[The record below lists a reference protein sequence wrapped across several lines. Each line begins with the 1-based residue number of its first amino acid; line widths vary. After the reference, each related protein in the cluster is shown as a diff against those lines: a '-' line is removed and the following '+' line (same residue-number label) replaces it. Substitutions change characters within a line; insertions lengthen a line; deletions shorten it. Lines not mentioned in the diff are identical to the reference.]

1 MNISS
6 FAAKLYDNN
15 DKVIGIFETL
25 EKNFGIDGNT
35 FFQTIADLRMKQA
48 VEQSPALQETNIKTK
63 MNSPQYAKCI
73 QSPIADKPEPWFEV
87 EKQLLTFFGNWA
99 EAWCA
104 FNIWN
109 IHHKYHTKNKSSV
122 NYNNFEDS
130 QDEQLFI
137 DFVVQRVEEH
147 SNLYYSPHS
156 PYPMLLPDII
166 LLTNLYTL
174 VWEQHWYEILYKM
187 EISLMGTHFI
197 LAQQNNNLDFPVV
210 VSTALINT
218 YENSE
223 DWLSFAPFFRA
234 DYWHSIN
241 QNKLT
246 KEFERLEILP
256 DMVKFS
262 DIKSYEE
269 FESSLWHSIEKKSK
283 CCEVIR
289 LTVAGNTR
297 QRIFLLYLCQKRL
310 MQQLHNFGFDV
321 AFTIIEQPLMLHY
334 YQSLTDNEYIP
345 FSYCKLTPESAKSVT
360 HKGIWVV
367 DKLKHALSQ
376 CRYQHYKT
384 ATFDKLK
391 QHRLHGNEPRHI

>member
-6 FAAKLYDNN
+6 FAAKLNDTN

-25 EKNFGIDGNT
+25 EETVGVNGNT
-35 FFQTIADLRMKQA
+35 FFETVANIRMEQA
-48 VEQSPALQETNIKTK
+48 VEQTPSLRTKNIKTK
-63 MNSPQYAKCI
+63 MNSNQYTKCV
-73 QSPIADKPEPWFEV
+73 QSHIVDKPTSWFEI
-87 EKQLLTFFGNWA
+87 EKQLLASFDDWA
-99 EAWCA
+99 KAWCA
-104 FNIWN
+104 FNIWA
-109 IHHKYHTKNKSSV
+109 IQHKYQTKNNCNIS
-122 NYNNFEDS
+122 YNTLDDS
-130 QDEQLFI
+130 QDEQIFI

-156 PYPMLLPDII
+156 PYPMFLPDII

-187 EISLMGTHFI
+187 EISKVGTHFI
-197 LAQQNNNLDFPVV
+197 LAQKNSDLDYPIV

-218 YENSE
+218 YKNSE
-223 DWLSFAPFFRA
+223 EWLSFAPFFRA

-241 QNKLT
+241 QNRLT
-246 KEFERLEILP
+246 REFERLDILP
-256 DMVKFS
+256 SMVKLS
-262 DIKSYEE
+262 DIKTYEE

-289 LTVAGNTR
+289 LTVAGSVR

-360 HKGIWVV
+360 HKGVWVV
-367 DKLKHALSQ
+367 DKLKHALAK

-384 ATFDKLK
+384 ATFHKLK